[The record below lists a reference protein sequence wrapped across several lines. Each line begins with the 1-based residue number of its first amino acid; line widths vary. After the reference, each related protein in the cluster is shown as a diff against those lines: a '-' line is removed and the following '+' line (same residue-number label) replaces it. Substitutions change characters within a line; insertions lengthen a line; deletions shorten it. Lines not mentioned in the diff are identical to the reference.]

1 MSIELLKTRTDLS
14 VNEFKQLLDKET
26 NVKVYEK
33 LNFLKLIKQGY
44 STKKAYKL
52 ANISKSTAYL
62 TKDQWNEGGYT
73 ALLRKKGGG
82 RNPKLNSEQLN
93 ELNTAITENKFSSES
108 DVQKFIKNNWDEEYT
123 IPGIKNLLKSQ
134 LNIDLNEINDSSNEL
149 TKKIE
154 TQIKIIENTPIE
166 DDKEINRI
174 LYLISKEK
182 NTEVLK
188 KLIYLL
194 FRSLGFSN
202 RFASKL
208 MSITTATGTNWTNK
222 WRKKGY
228 DGLKRKKGQGRKCKL
243 SNEDIEDLKKK
254 LSKRDDWQTW
264 EIQNL
269 ILSEYGVKYSHSQLI
284 RLLRTRLGLRFA
296 KPYPIDYRRSPYYKQ
311 IFNLKL
317 YHILKHYKLKY
328 DIEKNLIIN
337 AETNEPF
344 LIFSFDEASFQFNKN
359 SVKMWSSNKPTTQ
372 KNTSKYVCKVAGS
385 YSLTENGVS
394 DLYFMEDSTRWT
406 IIECFESLR
415 ERNPNGVIL
424 LIIDNFSSHR
434 SKDVKDAAIR
444 LNIELC
450 FLPPYSPQLQP
461 IEKVWKDMKRLMS
474 EFKINLALKGRK
486 LKKDESKVL
495 LRSIVQMS
503 YYKIVHNKNKWN
515 SVFNNHIKTKIEVI
529 S

>member
-243 SNEDIEDLKKK
+243 SNEDIEDLKK
-254 LSKRDDWQTW
+254 
-264 EIQNL
+264 N
-269 ILSEYGVKYSHSQLI
+269 
-284 RLLRTRLGLRFA
+284 
-296 KPYPIDYRRSPYYKQ
+296 
-311 IFNLKL
+311 
-317 YHILKHYKLKY
+317 
-328 DIEKNLIIN
+328 
-337 AETNEPF
+337 
-344 LIFSFDEASFQFNKN
+344 
-359 SVKMWSSNKPTTQ
+359 
-372 KNTSKYVCKVAGS
+372 
-385 YSLTENGVS
+385 
-394 DLYFMEDSTRWT
+394 
-406 IIECFESLR
+406 
-415 ERNPNGVIL
+415 
-424 LIIDNFSSHR
+424 
-434 SKDVKDAAIR
+434 
-444 LNIELC
+444 
-450 FLPPYSPQLQP
+450 
-461 IEKVWKDMKRLMS
+461 
-474 EFKINLALKGRK
+474 
-486 LKKDESKVL
+486 
-495 LRSIVQMS
+495 
-503 YYKIVHNKNKWN
+503 
-515 SVFNNHIKTKIEVI
+515 
-529 S
+529 